1 VYGDIPTG
9 TQEAIEDRGFLKE
22 GEMAPEDTKSK
33 TGKTGKTAL
42 ILSAG
47 APHSPLIAGALCAL
61 WDTGKTFDV
70 IYTSGAGALLGLLY
84 GAPKGKKPREAL
96 ESLVDLGVSD
106 PIYRLLPI
114 GYKTFFKPGPFTQ
127 PIRQLAQ
134 FFKIGGRPLPYLE
147 RPVTGLGHVYNEWL
161 RWWDTAEGGELKRF
175 YNDLV
180 DLWAA
185 AITPT
190 PLNYWSKGVC
200 DPLPFL
206 EDLVDFGEVSKM
218 PFHFYMNAFS
228 VTERHQTL
236 YANKGPAAPRAF
248 RSQDYRTRDIQ
259 LAAPNPKTKKGRHA
273 VGGGT
278 EENDA
283 TKSDSAKSG
292 MKMHLFYNRR
302 KDEGIRPQDVRAA
315 FAYPF
320 IYPPVTIDG
329 EVYFEGAGR
338 DPISFGNLLVDPDE
352 GLVRKDVPDI
362 ERVVLIDILGALDRY
377 LLRQPRDLLDAFSL
391 SIVVPAVAH
400 ARKEIARFWTALE
413 EANEEL
419 RTHDVALEERRLAAQ
434 ARQKRQV
441 KSEGELQNERRAQR
455 EEALKGLEA
464 PDQALARITDFIPMS
479 FDIDETVGPHI
490 TDWSY
495 SNMSRLFEIG
505 LRDGKKFWEKNM
517 AALDL
522 RADPRQEGY
531 RPK

>member
-1 VYGDIPTG
+1 
-9 TQEAIEDRGFLKE
+9 
-22 GEMAPEDTKSK
+22 MAREHTN
-33 TGKTGKTAL
+33 GKTGKTAL

-127 PIRQLAQ
+127 PIRHFAQ
-134 FFKIGGRPLPYLE
+134 HFKIGGRPLPYLE
-147 RPVTGLGHVYNEWL
+147 RPVTGLGHAYNEWL
-161 RWWDTAEGGELKRF
+161 RLWDTAENGEFKRF

-248 RSQDYRTRDIQ
+248 RSKDYRTRDIP
-259 LAAPNPKTKKGRHA
+259 LAAPNPKTKKGRHT

-278 EENDA
+278 EESDA
-283 TKSDSAKSG
+283 TKSG

-362 ERVVLIDILGALDRY
+362 ERVVLIDILGALDRE
-377 LLRQPRDLLDAFSL
+377 LLREPRDLLDAFSL
-391 SIVVPAVAH
+391 SIVAPAVAH

-413 EANEEL
+413 EANEDLGSRDQEFAAQEQIAERERAEKAGQPLQAKSKDEL
-419 RTHDVALEERRLAAQ
+419 HIEQRARREKALE
-434 ARQKRQV
+434 V
-441 KSEGELQNERRAQR
+441 LQP
-455 EEALKGLEA
+455 
-464 PDQALARITDFIPMS
+464 PDQALAQITHFIPMS
-479 FDIDETVGPHI
+479 FDIDEAVGRHM

-505 LRDGKKFWEKNM
+505 LRDGKTFWRENM
-517 AALDL
+517 ADLDL
-522 RADPRQEGY
+522 PDDERQKGNRA
-531 RPK
+531 K